1 LSDDNTLKPSTAI
14 KKSMPE
20 PPQDFQK
27 ATDPELVIEAQTG
40 TRGQGA
46 NVEMM
51 RRLRNAIERFDA
63 STTRYSK
70 ILMWLTIIIGLLTAG
85 QFSPAAAPTRPRP
98 KS

>member
-1 LSDDNTLKPSTAI
+1 
-14 KKSMPE
+14 MPE

-27 ATDPELVIEAQTG
+27 ATDAELVTEAQTG

-51 RRLRNAIERFDA
+51 RRLRNALENFDA

-70 ILMWLTIIIGLLTAG
+70 ILMWLTIVIGVLTAAQLVLTVLQLLHG
-85 QFSPAAAPTRPRP
+85 P
-98 KS
+98 

>member
-1 LSDDNTLKPSTAI
+1 
-14 KKSMPE
+14 MPE

-51 RRLRNAIERFDA
+51 RRLRSATEKLDA

-70 ILMWLTIIIGLLTAG
+70 ILVWLTIIIGVLTAL
-85 QFSPAAAPTRPRP
+85 QLVLTALQLWPLWFPPTG
-98 KS
+98 K

>member
-1 LSDDNTLKPSTAI
+1 
-14 KKSMPE
+14 MPE

-51 RRLRNAIERFDA
+51 RRLRNATEKLDA
-63 STTRYSK
+63 STTRYSR
-70 ILMWLTIIIGLLTAG
+70 ILVWLTIIIGALTAL
-85 QFSPAAAPTRPRP
+85 QLVLTAIQLWPLWFPPTR
-98 KS
+98 K